1 MQNPFEA
8 PTPRDPDLGNQIN
21 DIEKTHTLKA
31 EFIKETQPEIE
42 QTISLNK
49 RLSEF
54 KGYLNNKTVA
64 LIGRA
69 SYLATEEYG
78 EEIDSF
84 DVVIRIHTWQIHR
97 TPENYQPLPEHE
109 SLAISGNW
117 YVPALYQRNV
127 GSKTDVLYLRLQW
140 IDYATLTKTLEILN
154 HDKTAWLGVET
165 FAEMACAAPQHHFIE
180 KHWGPIHVIPIGF
193 FNAVAA
199 RLNYAEPLPGT
210 TIAAFLAGSQAK
222 AVKIFGCPCYQ
233 DTDGKTE
240 HAKLQIQGKHNTL
253 ADFHYMRQLVQR
265 DNRFS
270 CDPIMMIL
278 FSSEI
283 S

>member
-21 DIEKTHTLKA
+21 DVDKTHALKA
-31 EFIKETQPEIE
+31 EFIKETQPKIE
-42 QTISLNK
+42 QTISLNQ

-54 KGYLNNKTVA
+54 KDYLKNKTVA

-84 DVVIRIHTWQIHR
+84 DAVIRIHTWQIHR
-97 TPENYQPLPEHE
+97 TPEKYEPLREPER
-109 SLAISGNW
+109 LAISGKW
-117 YVPALYQRNV
+117 YVPALYQRNI

-140 IDYATLTKTLEILN
+140 IDYATLTKTLEIFK
-154 HDKTAWLGVET
+154 HDKTEWLGVET
-165 FAEMACAAPQHHFIE
+165 FAEMACAAAQHHFIE
-180 KHWGPIHVIPIGF
+180 RHWGPIHVIPIDF
-193 FNAVAA
+193 FNSVAA

-210 TIAAFLAGSQAK
+210 TIAAFLASSNAK

-233 DTDGKTE
+233 DAAGKTE
-240 HAKLQIQGKHNTL
+240 HAKLHIQGKHNTL
-253 ADFHYMRQLVQR
+253 ADFHYMRQLVER

-270 CDPIMMIL
+270 CDPIMEYL
-278 FSSEI
+278 LNSEI